1 MIFGAGAMLA
11 LVGAAV
17 MITEWMYAP
26 YIYCMGALM
35 VAFVQ
40 LTNGYKGNNV
50 TIKRLRKQQ
59 IFGAVLLLLTGL
71 FMFTTKHNEW
81 VVCLTIA
88 AVLELYT
95 AYRIPYLEDKD
106 NYK

>member
-1 MIFGAGAMLA
+1 MIFGAGAVLA

-17 MITEWMYAP
+17 MITGWAYAP
-26 YIYCMGALM
+26 YIYCAGAAM

-40 LTNGYKGNNV
+40 LANGYNGTNV

-59 IFGAVLLLLTGL
+59 IFGAILLLLTGL
-71 FMFTTKHNEW
+71 FMFTTAHNEW
-81 VVCLTIA
+81 VVCLTVA

-95 AYRIPYLEDKD
+95 AYRIPYLEEKE
-106 NYK
+106 K